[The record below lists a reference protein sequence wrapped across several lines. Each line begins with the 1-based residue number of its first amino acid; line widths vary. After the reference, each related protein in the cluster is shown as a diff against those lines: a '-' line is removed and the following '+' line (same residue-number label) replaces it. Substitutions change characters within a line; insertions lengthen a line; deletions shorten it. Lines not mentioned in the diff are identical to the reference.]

1 MRPVAASLRQVGPRP
16 TFSSYN
22 RANMNWDE
30 VMEGFLA
37 GLPPTLEQRRRILE
51 PLTERQLAQ
60 SFRQV
65 RLDRHDHVIA
75 KHSKTAYP
83 LPWHAVGVMKRL
95 AEEPTAHD
103 RRPMFISVLSN
114 AVSEYWSQPIRNS
127 RGLPPMARGHPRR
140 SLRMAYLIT
149 SAYPTYVIRH
159 GSYPVRLF
167 TVAQWKGLGAAR
179 DGVLR
184 ASRPGT
190 TVGSSSLKPGCER
203 R

>member
-1 MRPVAASLRQVGPRP
+1 VRPVAASLRQVGPRP

-37 GLPPTLEQRRRILE
+37 DLPPTLEQRRRILE

-95 AEEPTAHD
+95 AAEPTAHD

-114 AVSEYWSQPIRNS
+114 AVSEYWSHLPRTTS
-127 RGLPPMARGHPRR
+127 DGSWTRPTLVADGLSHHLGVSH
-140 SLRMAYLIT
+140 
-149 SAYPTYVIRH
+149 IRH
-159 GSYPVRLF
+159 PARVGPGSPIYGCTMEGARR
-167 TVAQWKGLGAAR
+167 VA
-179 DGVLR
+179 
-184 ASRPGT
+184 
-190 TVGSSSLKPGCER
+190 
-203 R
+203 